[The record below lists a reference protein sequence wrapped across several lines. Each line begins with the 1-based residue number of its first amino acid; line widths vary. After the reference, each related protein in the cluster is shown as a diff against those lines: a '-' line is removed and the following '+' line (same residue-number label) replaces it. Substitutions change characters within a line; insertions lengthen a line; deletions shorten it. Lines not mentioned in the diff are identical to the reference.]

1 MKILLVDA
9 GEVGFNLA
17 KYLSKEDY
25 DITVIDIDPIKCKRI
40 KNTIDAHVIEGDA
53 SSQRVYDNI
62 DMESI
67 DYFLPLTRYDEVNLV
82 ASMICKKKGVKKI
95 IARLRNTE
103 YIHKDAVIKPHNFG
117 IDYVTYPEKAAV
129 AEIESLIKQTSA
141 VEVQEFKNGKITVKD
156 QMVGFEMRLVD
167 TTSKK
172 TSFLHAPIASA
183 NPSAWL
189 KKIVF
194 RAGT

>member
-1 MKILLVDA
+1 MKILLVGA

-67 DYFLPLTRYDEVNLV
+67 DYFLPEN
-82 ASMICKKKGVKKI
+82 
-95 IARLRNTE
+95 
-103 YIHKDAVIKPHNFG
+103 
-117 IDYVTYPEKAAV
+117 
-129 AEIESLIKQTSA
+129 SL
-141 VEVQEFKNGKITVKD
+141 
-156 QMVGFEMRLVD
+156 
-167 TTSKK
+167 
-172 TSFLHAPIASA
+172 
-183 NPSAWL
+183 
-189 KKIVF
+189 
-194 RAGT
+194 